1 MVIYLIRH
9 GRQDS
14 PDCNVDVPL
23 SEEGRIQARLLGERM
38 KRYKLDALYSS
49 TLIRAV
55 KTAKIAFAYNK
66 ELSGSLQLRQGLEEI
81 DFGILTGQKDSEVKK
96 FYKEYYEEQL
106 DNFVEGRVQR
116 GTALEEVNAFVGDF
130 FVPPEEMWYPEGENG
145 AMVLERV
152 MPVVKEWIESGKEN
166 IAAITH
172 GGVIRTLLCSLFG
185 GDFARRLMFGTSL
198 ENCSITQLHYD
209 KAKNGFFLDRFND
222 YAHIEERPELLRG
235 SFTGKVQKNLIV
247 T

>member
-14 PDCNVDVPL
+14 QDCNVDVPL

-38 KRYKLDALYSS
+38 KRYKIDALYSS
-49 TLIRAV
+49 PLIRAV
-55 KTAKIAFAYNK
+55 ETAKTAFGYNK
-66 ELSGSLQLRQGLEEI
+66 KLSGSLQLRQGLEEI
-81 DFGILTGQKDSEVKK
+81 DFGILTGQKEQEVKK
-96 FYKEYYEEQL
+96 FYEEYYEEQL
-106 DNFVEGRVQR
+106 SNFVEGKVQR
-116 GTALEEVNAFVGDF
+116 GTALEEVNAFIGDF

-145 AMVLERV
+145 AMVLGRV
-152 MPVVKEWIESGKEN
+152 MPVIKEWIESGKEN

-172 GGVIRTLLCSLFG
+172 GGVIRILLCSLFG

-222 YAHIEERPELLRG
+222 YAHIEERPGLLR
-235 SFTGKVQKNLIV
+235 KNFIKN

>member
-9 GRQDS
+9 ARQNS
-14 PDCNVDVPL
+14 KDCNVDVPL

-38 KRYKLDALYSS
+38 KRYKIDALYSS

-55 KTAKIAFAYNK
+55 ETAKTAFAYNK
-66 ELSGSLQLRQGLEEI
+66 ELSGNIQLRQGLEEI
-81 DFGILTGQKDSEVKK
+81 DFGILTGQKDPEVKK
-96 FYKEYYEEQL
+96 FYREYYEEQL
-106 DNFVEGRVQR
+106 NNFVEGRVQR
-116 GTALEEVNAFVGDF
+116 GTALEEVNAFIGDF

-152 MPVVKEWIESGKEN
+152 MPVIKEWIESGKES

-172 GGVIRTLLCSLFG
+172 GGVIRILLCSLFG

-209 KAKNGFFLDRFND
+209 KAKNGFFLERFND
-222 YAHIEERPELLRG
+222 YAHIEEKPELLR
-235 SFTGKVQKNLIV
+235 SNFAKEA
-247 T
+247 